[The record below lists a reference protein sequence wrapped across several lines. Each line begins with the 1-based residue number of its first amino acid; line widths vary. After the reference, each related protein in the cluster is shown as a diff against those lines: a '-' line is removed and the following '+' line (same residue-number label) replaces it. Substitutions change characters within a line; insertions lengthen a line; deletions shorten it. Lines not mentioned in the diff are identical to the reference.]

1 LFDWIED
8 GANIP
13 MVGWGNNKY
22 QLLHVHDLVRAIEMM
37 FTLDEDEVND
47 TFNVGATE
55 YGTMKEDF
63 QAPIDEAGTGKRVVG
78 TPATLT
84 RFTLR
89 VLNKLNLSPLYPW
102 VYETAHEDSYVSV
115 KKLCDLGWEAEYSNQ
130 EALVDT
136 YKWYL
141 ENYEESSETTGK
153 DHRVAWDQGALTLV
167 KRIFKSF

>member
-1 LFDWIED
+1 
-8 GANIP
+8 

-37 FTLDEDEVND
+37 FTLDENEVNEE
-47 TFNVGATE
+47 FNVGATE
-55 YGTMKEDF
+55 YGTMKDDF

-84 RFTLR
+84 RFALR
-89 VLNKLNLSPLYPW
+89 VLNKLDLSPLYRW

-115 KKLCDLGWEAEYSNQ
+115 EKLCELGWQPEYSNK

-136 YKWYL
+136 YRWYL
-141 ENYEESSETTGK
+141 DSYEETLNQTGK
-153 DHRVAWDQGALTLV
+153 DHRVAWDQGALSTI
-167 KRIFKSF
+167 KRVFQVL